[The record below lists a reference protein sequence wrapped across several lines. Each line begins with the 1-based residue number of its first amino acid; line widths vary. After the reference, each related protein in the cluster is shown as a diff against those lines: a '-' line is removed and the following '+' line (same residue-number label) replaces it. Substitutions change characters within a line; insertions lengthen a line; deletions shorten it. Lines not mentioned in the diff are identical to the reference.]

1 MANKFKKGFVAEYKE
16 KKQHQAEEKRIKQKH
31 HITDENVVVVEKSN
45 TLKFIIRILVLFLK
59 TAAWIILIILAA
71 VGLLCLIYPEIR
83 VALFDVLSGI
93 LAGTETLIG
102 Q

>member
-1 MANKFKKGFVAEYKE
+1 MANKFKKGFVAEYKN
-16 KKQHQAEEKRIKQKH
+16 KKQQEAQENRIKQKH

-59 TAAWIILIILAA
+59 TAAWIILIVLAA
-71 VGLLCLIYPEIR
+71 VGILCLVYPETR
-83 VALFDVLSGI
+83 WALFDILSGI
-93 LAGTETLIG
+93 RNGTETLIG

>member
-1 MANKFKKGFVAEYKE
+1 MANKFKKGFVSEYKN
-16 KKQHQAEEKRIKQKH
+16 KKQQEAQENRIKQKH

-71 VGLLCLIYPEIR
+71 VGILCLVYPETR
-83 VALFDVLSGI
+83 WALFDILSGI
-93 LAGTETLIG
+93 RNGTETLIG

>member
-1 MANKFKKGFVAEYKE
+1 MANKFKKGFVAEYKN
-16 KKQHQAEEKRIKQKH
+16 KKQQEAQENRIKQKH
-31 HITDENVVVVEKSN
+31 HIIDENVVVVEKSN

-71 VGLLCLIYPEIR
+71 VGILCLVYPETR
-83 VALFDVLSGI
+83 WALFDILSGI
-93 LAGTETLIG
+93 RNGTETLIG

>member
-1 MANKFKKGFVAEYKE
+1 MANKFKKGFVAEYKN
-16 KKQHQAEEKRIKQKH
+16 KKQQEAQENRIKQKH

-59 TAAWIILIILAA
+59 TAAWITLIILAA
-71 VGLLCLIYPEIR
+71 VGILCLVYPETR
-83 VALFDVLSGI
+83 WALFDILSGI
-93 LAGTETLIG
+93 RAGTETLIG

>member
-1 MANKFKKGFVAEYKE
+1 MANKFKKGFVAEYKN
-16 KKQHQAEEKRIKQKH
+16 KKQQEAQENRIKQKH
-31 HITDENVVVVEKSN
+31 HIIDENVVVVEKSN

-71 VGLLCLIYPEIR
+71 VGILCVIYPETK

-93 LAGTETLIG
+93 CTGTETLIG

>member
-1 MANKFKKGFVAEYKE
+1 MANKFKKGFVSEYKN
-16 KKQHQAEEKRIKQKH
+16 KKQQEAQENRIKQKH

-59 TAAWIILIILAA
+59 TAAWITLIILAA
-71 VGLLCLIYPEIR
+71 VGILCLVYPETR
-83 VALFDVLSGI
+83 SALFDVISGI
-93 LAGTETLIG
+93 RAGTETLIG

>member
-1 MANKFKKGFVAEYKE
+1 MANKFKKGFVAEYKN
-16 KKQHQAEEKRIKQKH
+16 KKQQEAQENRIKQKH

-59 TAAWIILIILAA
+59 TAVWITLIILAA
-71 VGLLCLIYPEIR
+71 VGILCLVYPETR
-83 VALFDVLSGI
+83 WALFDILSGI
-93 LAGTETLIG
+93 RNGTETLIG

>member
-1 MANKFKKGFVAEYKE
+1 MANKFKKGFVSEYKN
-16 KKQHQAEEKRIKQKH
+16 KKQQEAQENRIKQKH

-59 TAAWIILIILAA
+59 TAVWITLIILAA
-71 VGLLCLIYPEIR
+71 VGILCLVYPETR
-83 VALFDVLSGI
+83 WALFDILSGI
-93 LAGTETLIG
+93 RNGTETLIG

>member
-1 MANKFKKGFVAEYKE
+1 MANKFKKGFVAEYKS
-16 KKQHQAEEKRIKQKH
+16 KKQHEAQENRIKQKH
-31 HITDENVVVVEKSN
+31 HISDENVVVVEKSN

-71 VGLLCLIYPEIR
+71 VGILCLIYPETR
-83 VALFDVLSGI
+83 AALFDVLSGI
-93 LAGTETLIG
+93 CTGTETLIG